1 MKLDSLEPNAHYDM
15 AHGKPAITERD
26 VQGYYY
32 YRFNIVPEYQIPEGA
47 QEPVQV
53 GWMCY
58 EVIVW
63 NELTKDACKQSILR
77 SVLNE
82 SEELALVNAYNSHL
96 LGIEENEQA
105 VAEYREYLTFRK
117 DVAALLESTLDV

>member
-1 MKLDSLEPNAHYDM
+1 MRLDSLEPNAHYDM
-15 AHGKPAITERD
+15 AHGKPAIIERD
-26 VQGYYY
+26 VQGFYY
-32 YRFNIVPEYQIPEGA
+32 YRFNIEAEYNTPEGA
-47 QEPVQV
+47 TEPVQV

-63 NELTKDACKQSILR
+63 NAITKDVCKHAILR

-82 SEELALVNAYNSHL
+82 SEEFALVNAYNSHV

-105 VAEYREYLTFRK
+105 VAEYREFLTFRK
-117 DVAALLESTLDV
+117 DVAELLDRTLDE

>member
-32 YRFNIVPEYQIPEGA
+32 YRFNIEPEYQTPEGA

-53 GWMCY
+53 GWECY

-63 NELTKDACKQSILR
+63 NELTKDACKHAILR

-82 SEELALVNAYNSHL
+82 SEEFALVNAYNSHL